1 MRCPSNTLR
10 RMAGQLSEG
19 TAAQGGG
26 ATAARGFIGWN
37 VGSQLIQL
45 MM

>member
-1 MRCPSNTLR
+1 MMRRPSNTLR

-19 TAAQGGG
+19 TTAGGG
-26 ATAARGFIGWN
+26 

-45 MM
+45 VM